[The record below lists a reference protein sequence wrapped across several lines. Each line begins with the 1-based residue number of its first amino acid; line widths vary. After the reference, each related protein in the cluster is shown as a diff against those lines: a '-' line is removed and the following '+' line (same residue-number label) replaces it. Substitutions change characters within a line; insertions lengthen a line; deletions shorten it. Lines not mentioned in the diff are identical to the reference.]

1 MDYSNENV
9 NLAMLGYEDELD
21 KKVIFVKNEFA
32 AIRAGRV
39 DIHILDRVSMDY
51 YGVDTAI
58 TKMAN
63 VSTPDARTILINPW
77 DTAVLAGMSKVLSGA
92 NLGASPVDDG
102 RVIRLVFPQLTTEDR
117 KELVK
122 KIKKIAEDTKVG
134 MRNDRRN
141 AMDKVKKIKASDNL
155 GEDEVKTIEVDIQK
169 MLDSYIESLD
179 TIVAH
184 KEKDIMTI

>member
-9 NLAMLGYEDELD
+9 DRTMLGLEDELN
-21 KKVIFVKNEFA
+21 KKVIFVTNEFA

-39 DIHILDRVSMDY
+39 DIHILDRVTMDY
-51 YGVDTAI
+51 YGTETPI

-92 NLGASPVDDG
+92 NLGVSPVDDG
-102 RVIRLVFPQLTTEDR
+102 RVIRLVFPQLTGEDR
-117 KELVK
+117 KDLVK
-122 KIKKIAEDTKVG
+122 KVKKIAEDTKVG

-141 AMDKVKKIKASDNL
+141 AMDRVKKIKTSENL
-155 GEDEVKTIEVDIQK
+155 SEDEVKTIETDIQK

-179 TIVAH
+179 NIVAR

>member
-9 NLAMLGYEDELD
+9 DITMLGLEDELN
-21 KKVIFVKNEFA
+21 KKVIFVTNEFA

-39 DIHILDRVSMDY
+39 DTHILDRVTMDY
-51 YGVDTAI
+51 YGTETPI

-102 RVIRLVFPQLTTEDR
+102 RVIRLVFPQLTGDDR

-141 AMDKVKKIKASDNL
+141 ALDKVKRIKVSENL
-155 GEDEVKTIEVDIQK
+155 GEDEVKTIETDIQK

-179 TIVAH
+179 NIVAR